1 MIFAAEF
8 SSVSR
13 ILTMAKLTLIT
24 GGARSGK
31 SAHALE
37 LASADATPMRRFFVA
52 TAEALDDEMCSR
64 IAHHRAARR
73 PEFKTIEEPVGLCTA
88 LESLNG
94 RADLVVLD
102 CLTLWVSN
110 LLGLGLSDD
119 AILTDAGALA
129 DTLTHAPFR
138 SVVVTDEVGWG
149 IVPEQAVARR
159 FRDLLGWTNQKVAR
173 VADEVLLMAAG
184 YPLRIK

>member
-1 MIFAAEF
+1 
-8 SSVSR
+8 
-13 ILTMAKLTLIT
+13 MAKLTLIT

-37 LASADATPMRRFFVA
+37 LASADATAKRRFFIA
-52 TAEALDDEMCSR
+52 TAEALDDEMRSR
-64 IAHHRAARR
+64 IAHHRIARSR
-73 PEFKTIEEPVGLCTA
+73 EFETIEEPVGLCAA

-94 RADLVVLD
+94 RADFVVLD

-129 DTLTHAPFR
+129 DTLTRAPFR
-138 SVVVTDEVGWG
+138 SIVVTDEVGWG
-149 IVPEQAVARR
+149 IVPENAVARR